1 MDQMNK
7 SSTPED
13 VKSLFGVAQAY
24 TIGPG
29 DVIGVIVYDHPE
41 LMPSAGAV
49 ISQQVDPAGVS
60 TAPGLIVGSD
70 GEISYPYIGRVK
82 LAGLTEVEANK
93 LLTEKLA
100 NFIKDPQLTLRL
112 SLIHI

>member
-60 TAPGLIVGSD
+60 
-70 GEISYPYIGRVK
+70 
-82 LAGLTEVEANK
+82 
-93 LLTEKLA
+93 
-100 NFIKDPQLTLRL
+100 L